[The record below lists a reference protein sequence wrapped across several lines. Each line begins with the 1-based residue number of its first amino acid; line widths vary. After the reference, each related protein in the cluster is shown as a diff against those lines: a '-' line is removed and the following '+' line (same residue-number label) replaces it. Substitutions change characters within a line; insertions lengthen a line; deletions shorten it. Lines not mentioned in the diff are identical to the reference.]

1 MLVAGDH
8 AINDMASD
16 EPDSWKTLIQKAGIV
31 AEPIVQGLG
40 ENPLIRQMFVDH
52 LAATELANKPL
63 VKEKV
68 A

>member
-1 MLVAGDH
+1 MPLMLVAGDH

-16 EPDSWKTLIQKAGIV
+16 EPDSWKTLVQKAGIQ

-40 ENPLIRQMFVDH
+40 ENPMIRKMFVEH
-52 LAATELANKPL
+52 LASTEM
-63 VKEKV
+63 VEEKV